1 MSGDMASG
9 VVRFSVSVSP
19 ELLKEFDEVT
29 NIIGYD
35 RSKAI
40 QQAMRNFL
48 NEYKWRY
55 EEKGLAVGAIVLIY
69 NHEVRGLEDSLTDI
83 QHHYRDIIQSSIH
96 IHLDEQNCL
105 LQVVVKGEVMN
116 IRRLAKDLMN
126 RRGVKQ
132 LKLVTLTY

>member
-1 MSGDMASG
+1 MASG